1 MRDFPSEREN
11 RGLPVGEST
20 ILTAGDG
27 HELSAYLARPDGPA
41 RAGLVIC
48 QEIFGVNAHIRD
60 VADDFAKEGYLT
72 VAPALFDRIEP
83 GVELAYTADDTTRGR
98 ALRTALAWEAVMLD
112 VGAAVEHVR
121 TGPGVGV
128 VGYCWG
134 GSLAWLA
141 ACRLPVAAAASYYG
155 GQIHE
160 HRAETPNCPV
170 QLHFGERDPIIP
182 NEHVVEIG
190 ALHPDVAIFTY
201 DAGHAFNCEPR
212 PDYDPDA
219 AALARQRTLD
229 FLLQHLA

>member
-1 MRDFPSEREN
+1 
-11 RGLPVGEST
+11 VGDQIT
-20 ILTAGDG
+20 LTAGDG
-27 HELSAYLARPDGPA
+27 HALAAYVARPDGPA
-41 RAGLVIC
+41 RAGLVVC

-60 VADDFAKEGYLT
+60 VADEFAAEGYLT
-72 VAPALFDRIEP
+72 IAPALFDRIEP

-112 VGAAVEHVR
+112 VAAAVEYVR
-121 TGPGVGV
+121 TDSQVGV
-128 VGYCWG
+128 IGYCWG
-134 GSLAWLA
+134 GSVAWLA
-141 ACRLPVAAAASYYG
+141 GCRLPVMAAVGYYV

-190 ALHPDVAIFTY
+190 GMHPEVAIFTY
-201 DAGHAFNCEPR
+201 DAGHAFNCVPR

-229 FLLQHLA
+229 FLALHLG

>member
-1 MRDFPSEREN
+1 
-11 RGLPVGEST
+11 VGESIT
-20 ILTAGDG
+20 LTASDG
-27 HELSAYLARPDGPA
+27 HELGDYLARPDGPA

-48 QEIFGVNAHIRD
+48 QEIFGVTAHIRD
-60 VADDFAKEGYLT
+60 VADGFAAKGYLT
-72 VAPALFDRIEP
+72 IAPALFDRIER
-83 GVELAYTADDTTRGR
+83 GVELTYTADDTTRGR

-112 VGAAVEHVR
+112 VSAAVEHVR
-121 TGPGVGV
+121 TGSGPGVAGV

-141 ACRLPVAAAASYYG
+141 ACRLHVAAAVGYYG

-160 HRAETPNCPV
+160 HRAEKPNCPV

-190 ALHPDVAIFTY
+190 ALHPDVPIFTY
-201 DAGHAFNCEPR
+201 DAGHGFNCVPR
-212 PDYDPDA
+212 PDYNPDA

-229 FLLQHLA
+229 FLARHLD

>member
-1 MRDFPSEREN
+1 MGERI
-11 RGLPVGEST
+11 T
-20 ILTAGDG
+20 LTASDG

-60 VADDFAKEGYLT
+60 VADGFAKEGYLT

-83 GVELAYTADDTTRGR
+83 GVELTYTADDTAHGR

-112 VGAAVEHVR
+112 VGAAVDQVR
-121 TGPGVGV
+121 TEPGAAAAGV

-141 ACRLPVAAAASYYG
+141 ACRLHVAAAVGYYG

-160 HRAETPNCPV
+160 HRAETPSCPV

-190 ALHPDVAIFTY
+190 GRHPDVAILTY
-201 DAGHAFNCEPR
+201 DAGHGFNRTPR
-212 PDYDPDA
+212 TDYDPDA

-229 FLLQHLA
+229 FLLQHLD

>member
-1 MRDFPSEREN
+1 MGDMITLAAS
-11 RGLPVGEST
+11 
-20 ILTAGDG
+20 DG
-27 HELSAYLARPDGPA
+27 HELGAYLARPKGPA

-60 VADDFAKEGYLT
+60 VADEFAAEGYLT
-72 VAPALFDRIEP
+72 IAPALFDRLEP
-83 GVELAYTADDTTRGR
+83 GIELTYTSDDTTRGR

-121 TGPGVGV
+121 TDSQVGV

-134 GSLAWLA
+134 GSVAWLA
-141 ACRLPVAAAASYYG
+141 ACRLEIAAAVGYYG

-160 HRAETPNCPV
+160 HRAETPSCPV

-182 NEHVVEIG
+182 NAHVVEIG
-190 ALHPDVAIFTY
+190 GLHPDVAIFTY
-201 DAGHAFNCEPR
+201 DAGHAFNCVPR
-212 PDYDPDA
+212 LDYDPDV

>member
-1 MRDFPSEREN
+1 M
-11 RGLPVGEST
+11 GEST

-141 ACRLPVAAAASYYG
+141 ACRLEVEAAVGYYG

-160 HRAETPNCPV
+160 HRAETPSCPV

-182 NEHVVEIG
+182 NDHVVEIG
-190 ALHPDVAIFTY
+190 GRHPDVAIFTY
-201 DAGHAFNCEPR
+201 DAGHGFNCVPR

-229 FLLQHLA
+229 FLLQHLD